1 MPAKLNGAIAS
12 TMKVRCMADLFSL
25 SGLVLSTGSLVV
37 SIIALW
43 KSSHAQHE
51 ANAAHKRL
59 VEIEEQR
66 EKDRQAQ
73 LGQAKLRPE
82 LRKTS
87 RGSHRLYI
95 VNHGDVEARN
105 IRVEVDDTPLIGHP
119 AAVQGSPMPGFVGPH
134 CEISCQLGLH
144 LGCAP
149 PFKIRV
155 KWDDDLRKNREIE
168 TALTW

>member
-1 MPAKLNGAIAS
+1 
-12 TMKVRCMADLFSL
+12 MADLISM
-25 SGLVLSTGSLVV
+25 SGLVLSAGSLIVSVV
-37 SIIALW
+37 ALW

-51 ANAAHKRL
+51 ANAAQKRL

-66 EKDRQAQ
+66 EKDRQAES
-73 LGQAKLRPE
+73 GQAKLRPE

-95 VNHGDVEARN
+95 VNQGDVEARN
-105 IRVEVDDTPLIGHP
+105 IRVEVEDTPLIGHA
-119 AAVQGSPMPGFVGPH
+119 AAVQGNPMPGFVGPH

-144 LGCAP
+144 HGCAP
-149 PFKIRV
+149 PFKIRIR
-155 KWDDDLRKNREIE
+155 WDDDLCKDQQIE